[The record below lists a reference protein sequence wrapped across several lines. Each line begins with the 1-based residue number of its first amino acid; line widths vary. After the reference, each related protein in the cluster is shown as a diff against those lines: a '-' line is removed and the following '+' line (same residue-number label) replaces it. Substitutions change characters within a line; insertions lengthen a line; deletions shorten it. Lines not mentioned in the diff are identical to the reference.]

1 MSSTKRDH
9 YADQKIDVDEVIKLN
24 TNLVKKI
31 AWHIYGR
38 ASHAIEIE
46 DLMQIGFAALVNA
59 AQQYT
64 RKEGATFATYA
75 SIRIKGDIIDH
86 LRKASNLCRT
96 TISMKKR
103 YNKVITELQSKLF
116 REPTSEE
123 ISKAMGISE
132 VEFREWERAFQANSH
147 ESLDSVYDQY
157 SVWFASAD
165 DSPEELLNDKDLKEV
180 LKQALQQLSGNEA
193 LVIQLY
199 YVEELNVMEIA
210 EVLDVSSG
218 RVSQIKKSAIA
229 NLRDRMK
236 NLQAI

>member
-9 YADQKIDVDEVIKLN
+9 YADQKIDVDEVIKSN

-103 YNKVITELQSKLF
+103 YNKVTTDLQSKLF

-165 DSPEELLNDKDLKEV
+165 DSPEELLNDKDLKDV
-180 LKQALQQLSGNEA
+180 LKQALQKLSGNEA

-229 NLRDRMK
+229 NLRDGMK

>member
-1 MSSTKRDH
+1 MRSTKRDH
-9 YADQKIDVDEVIKLN
+9 YADQKIDVDEVIKSN

-31 AWHIYGR
+31 AWHIHGR

-103 YNKVITELQSKLF
+103 YNKVITDLQSKLF

-123 ISKAMGISE
+123 ISKAMGITE

-229 NLRDRMK
+229 NLRDGMK

>member
-1 MSSTKRDH
+1 M
-9 YADQKIDVDEVIKLN
+9 DEVIKSN

-165 DSPEELLNDKDLKEV
+165 DSPEELLNDKDMKEV

-229 NLRDRMK
+229 NLRDGMK

>member
-103 YNKVITELQSKLF
+103 YNKVITDLQSKLF

-123 ISKAMGISE
+123 ISQAMGITE
-132 VEFREWERAFQANSH
+132 AEFREWERAFQANSH

-157 SVWFASAD
+157 SVWFASAE

-193 LVIQLY
+193 MVIQLY

-229 NLRDRMK
+229 NLRDGMK
-236 NLQAI
+236 SLRAI

>member
-9 YADQKIDVDEVIKLN
+9 YADQKIDVDEVIKAN

-103 YNKVITELQSKLF
+103 YNKVIIDLQSKLF

-165 DSPEELLNDKDLKEV
+165 DSPEELLNDKDMKEV

-229 NLRDRMK
+229 NLREGMK

>member
-1 MSSTKRDH
+1 MSSVKRDH
-9 YADQKIDVDEVIKLN
+9 YADQKMDVDEVIKSH

-46 DLMQIGFAALVNA
+46 DIIQIGFAALINA

-64 RKEGATFATYA
+64 LKEGATFATYA

-96 TISMKKR
+96 TITMKKR
-103 YNKVITELQSKLF
+103 YNKVVSDLRGKLF
-116 REPTSEE
+116 HEPTSVE
-123 ISKAMGISE
+123 ISNAMGISE
-132 VEFREWERAFQANSH
+132 PEFREWERAFQANSH

-157 SVWFASAD
+157 SIWFASAD
-165 DSPEELLNDKDLKEV
+165 DSPEDLLNSKDLKEV
-180 LKQALQQLSGNEA
+180 LKLALQELSGNEA

-218 RVSQIKKSAIA
+218 RVSQIKKAAIA
-229 NLRDRMK
+229 NLRDNMK

>member
-1 MSSTKRDH
+1 
-9 YADQKIDVDEVIKLN
+9 
-24 TNLVKKI
+24 
-31 AWHIYGR
+31 
-38 ASHAIEIE
+38 
-46 DLMQIGFAALVNA
+46 MQIGFVALVNA

-103 YNKVITELQSKLF
+103 YNKVIIDLQSKLF

-165 DSPEELLNDKDLKEV
+165 DSPEELLNDKDMKEV

-229 NLRDRMK
+229 NLRDGMK

>member
-9 YADQKIDVDEVIKLN
+9 YADQKIDVDEVIKSN

-103 YNKVITELQSKLF
+103 YNKVIIDLQSKLF

-165 DSPEELLNDKDLKEV
+165 DSPEELLNDKDMKEV

-199 YVEELNVMEIA
+199 YVEELT
-210 EVLDVSSG
+210 LWKSLRFLTFSG

-229 NLRDRMK
+229 NLRDGMK

>member
-9 YADQKIDVDEVIKLN
+9 YADQKIDVDEVIKSN

-46 DLMQIGFAALVNA
+46 DLIQIGFAALVNA

-165 DSPEELLNDKDLKEV
+165 DSPEELLNDKDMKEV

-229 NLRDRMK
+229 NLRDQMK

>member
-1 MSSTKRDH
+1 MSSTKRDL
-9 YADQKIDVDEVIKLN
+9 YADQKMDIDEVIR
-24 TNLVKKI
+24 THSNLVKKI
-31 AWHIYGR
+31 AWHIHGR
-38 ASHAIEIE
+38 ASHATEIE
-46 DLMQIGFAALVNA
+46 DIIQIGFAALVNA

-64 RKEGATFATYA
+64 LKEGATFATYA

-96 TISMKKR
+96 TITMKKR
-103 YNKVITELQSKLF
+103 YNKVITDLRSKLF

-123 ISKAMGISE
+123 ISSAMGISAA
-132 VEFREWERAFQANSH
+132 EFREWERAFQANSH

-157 SVWFASAD
+157 SVWFASAE
-165 DSPEELLNDKDLKEV
+165 DSPEELLNDKDMKEV

-229 NLRDRMK
+229 NLRDGMK

>member
-9 YADQKIDVDEVIKLN
+9 YADQKIDVDEVIKSN

-103 YNKVITELQSKLF
+103 YNKVIIDLQSKLF

-229 NLRDRMK
+229 NLRDGMK

>member
-9 YADQKIDVDEVIKLN
+9 YADQKIDVDEVIKAN

-103 YNKVITELQSKLF
+103 YNKVMTDLQSKLF

-123 ISKAMGISE
+123 ISKAMGITE
-132 VEFREWERAFQANSH
+132 AEFREWERAFQANSH

-157 SVWFASAD
+157 SVWFASVE

-193 LVIQLY
+193 MVIQLY

-229 NLRDRMK
+229 NLRDGMK

>member
-9 YADQKIDVDEVIKLN
+9 YADQKIDVDEVIKSN

-103 YNKVITELQSKLF
+103 YNKVIIDLQSKLF

-165 DSPEELLNDKDLKEV
+165 DSPEELLNDKDMKEV
-180 LKQALQQLSGNEA
+180 LKQALQKLSGNEA

-199 YVEELNVMEIA
+199 YVEELNVMENA

-229 NLRDRMK
+229 NLRDGMK

>member
-1 MSSTKRDH
+1 MSSIKRDH
-9 YADQKIDVDEVIKLN
+9 YADQKMDVDEVIKSH

-46 DLMQIGFAALVNA
+46 DIIQIGFAALINA

-64 RKEGATFATYA
+64 LKEGATFSTYA

-96 TISMKKR
+96 TITMKKR
-103 YNKVITELQSKLF
+103 YNKVVSDLRGKLF
-116 REPTSEE
+116 CEPTSLE
-123 ISKAMGISE
+123 ISNAMGISE
-132 VEFREWERAFQANSH
+132 PEFREWERAFQANSH

-165 DSPEELLNDKDLKEV
+165 DSPEDLLNNKDLKEV
-180 LKQALQQLSGNEA
+180 LKLALQELSGNEA

-210 EVLDVSSG
+210 EVLEVSSG
-218 RVSQIKKSAIA
+218 RVSQIKKAAIA
-229 NLRDRMK
+229 NLRDNMK

>member
-9 YADQKIDVDEVIKLN
+9 YADQKIDVDEVIKSN

-103 YNKVITELQSKLF
+103 YNKVIIDLQSKLF

-165 DSPEELLNDKDLKEV
+165 DSPEELLNDKDLKDV
-180 LKQALQQLSGNEA
+180 LKPALQKLSGNEA

-210 EVLDVSSG
+210 EVLDVSSAS
-218 RVSQIKKSAIA
+218 VSQIKKSAIA
-229 NLRDRMK
+229 NLRDGMK

>member
-9 YADQKIDVDEVIKLN
+9 YADQKIDVDEVIKSN

-165 DSPEELLNDKDLKEV
+165 DSPEELLNDKDMKEV

-193 LVIQLY
+193 LVIHLY

-229 NLRDRMK
+229 NLRDGMK

>member
-9 YADQKIDVDEVIKLN
+9 YADQKIDVDEVIKSN
-24 TNLVKKI
+24 THLVKKI

-46 DLMQIGFAALVNA
+46 DLVQIGFAALVNA

-103 YNKVITELQSKLF
+103 YNKVIADLQSKLF

-132 VEFREWERAFQANSH
+132 AEFREWERAFQANSH

-157 SVWFASAD
+157 SVWFASTE
-165 DSPEELLNDKDLKEV
+165 DSPEDLLNDKDLKEV

-229 NLRDRMK
+229 NLRDGMK
-236 NLQAI
+236 GLRAI

>member
-9 YADQKIDVDEVIKLN
+9 YADQKIDIDEVIKSN
-24 TNLVKKI
+24 TSLVKKI

-46 DLMQIGFAALVNA
+46 DLIQIGFAALVNA

-64 RKEGATFATYA
+64 LKEGATFATYA

-103 YNKVITELQSKLF
+103 YNKVITDLQSKLF

-123 ISKAMGISE
+123 ISTAMGITE

-157 SVWFASAD
+157 SVWFASTE

-180 LKQALQQLSGNEA
+180 LKQALHQLSGNEA

-229 NLRDRMK
+229 NLRDGMK

>member
-1 MSSTKRDH
+1 
-9 YADQKIDVDEVIKLN
+9 
-24 TNLVKKI
+24 
-31 AWHIYGR
+31 
-38 ASHAIEIE
+38 
-46 DLMQIGFAALVNA
+46 MQIGFAALVNA

-103 YNKVITELQSKLF
+103 YNKVIIDLQSKLF

-229 NLRDRMK
+229 NLRDGMK
-236 NLQAI
+236 SLRAI

>member
-9 YADQKIDVDEVIKLN
+9 YADQKIDVDEVIKSN

-165 DSPEELLNDKDLKEV
+165 DSPEELLNDKDMKEV

-229 NLRDRMK
+229 NLRDGMK

>member
-1 MSSTKRDH
+1 MSSIKRDH
-9 YADQKIDVDEVIKLN
+9 YADQKMNMDEVIKSH

-46 DLMQIGFAALVNA
+46 DIIQIGFAALINA
-59 AQQYT
+59 AQHYT
-64 RKEGATFATYA
+64 LKEGATFATYA

-96 TISMKKR
+96 TITMKKR
-103 YNKVITELQSKLF
+103 YNKVLSDLRGKFF
-116 REPTSEE
+116 REPTSVE
-123 ISKAMGISE
+123 ISNAMGISE
-132 VEFREWERAFQANSH
+132 PEFREWERAFQANSH

-157 SVWFASAD
+157 SVWFASSE
-165 DSPEELLNDKDLKEV
+165 DSPEELLNNKDLKEV
-180 LKQALQQLSGNEA
+180 LKLALQELSGNEA

-210 EVLDVSSG
+210 EVLEVSSG
-218 RVSQIKKSAIA
+218 RVSQIKKSAITH
-229 NLRDRMK
+229 LRDSMK

>member
-1 MSSTKRDH
+1 MNSIKRDH
-9 YADQKIDVDEVIKLN
+9 YADQKIDIDEVIKSHA
-24 TNLVKKI
+24 NLVKKI

-46 DLMQIGFAALVNA
+46 DIIQIGFAALINA

-64 RKEGATFATYA
+64 LKEGATFATYA

-96 TISMKKR
+96 TITMKKR
-103 YNKVITELQSKLF
+103 YNKVVSDLRGKLF
-116 REPTSEE
+116 REPNSLE
-123 ISKAMGISE
+123 ISDTMGISE
-132 VEFREWERAFQANSH
+132 PEFREWERAFQANTH

-165 DSPEELLNDKDLKEV
+165 DSPEDLLNDKDLKEV
-180 LKQALQQLSGNEA
+180 LKLALQELSGNEA

-210 EVLDVSSG
+210 EVLEVSSG

-229 NLRDRMK
+229 NLRDNMK

>member
-1 MSSTKRDH
+1 MRSTKRDH
-9 YADQKIDVDEVIKLN
+9 YADQKIDVDEVIKSN

-31 AWHIYGR
+31 AWHIHGR

-103 YNKVITELQSKLF
+103 YNKVIIDLQSKLF

-165 DSPEELLNDKDLKEV
+165 DSPEELLNDKDMKEV

-229 NLRDRMK
+229 NLRDQMK

>member
-1 MSSTKRDH
+1 MSSIKRDH
-9 YADQKIDVDEVIKLN
+9 YADQKIDVDEVIKSN

-103 YNKVITELQSKLF
+103 YNKVITDLQSKLF

-157 SVWFASAD
+157 SVWFASTE

-193 LVIQLY
+193 MVIQLY

-229 NLRDRMK
+229 NLRDGMK

>member
-9 YADQKIDVDEVIKLN
+9 YADQKIDVDEVIKSN

-103 YNKVITELQSKLF
+103 YNKVITDLQSKLF

-123 ISKAMGISE
+123 ISEAMGISE
-132 VEFREWERAFQANSH
+132 AEFREWERAFQANSH

-165 DSPEELLNDKDLKEV
+165 DSPEELLNDKDMKEV

-229 NLRDRMK
+229 NLRDGMK

>member
-9 YADQKIDVDEVIKLN
+9 YADQKIDVDEVIKSN

-103 YNKVITELQSKLF
+103 YNKVITDLQSKLF

-165 DSPEELLNDKDLKEV
+165 DSPEELLNDKDMKEV

-229 NLRDRMK
+229 NLREGMK

>member
-9 YADQKIDVDEVIKLN
+9 YADQKIDVDEVIKSN

-46 DLMQIGFAALVNA
+46 DLIQIGFAALVNA

-103 YNKVITELQSKLF
+103 YNKVIIDLQSKLF

-165 DSPEELLNDKDLKEV
+165 DSPEELLNDKDMKEV
-180 LKQALQQLSGNEA
+180 LKQALKQLSGNEA

-210 EVLDVSSG
+210 EVLEVSSG

-229 NLRDRMK
+229 NLRDGMK

>member
-9 YADQKIDVDEVIKLN
+9 YADQKIDIDDVIKSN
-24 TNLVKKI
+24 TSLVKRI

-103 YNKVITELQSKLF
+103 YNKVITDLQSKLF

-123 ISKAMGISE
+123 ISEAMGISE
-132 VEFREWERAFQANSH
+132 AEFREWERAFQANSH

-157 SVWFASAD
+157 SVWFASAE
-165 DSPEELLNDKDLKEV
+165 DSPEELLNDKDLKEI

-229 NLRDRMK
+229 NLRDGMK

>member
-103 YNKVITELQSKLF
+103 YNKVITNLQSKLF

-123 ISKAMGISE
+123 ISMAMGITE
-132 VEFREWERAFQANSH
+132 PEFREWERAFQANSH

-157 SVWFASAD
+157 SVWFASAE

-180 LKQALQQLSGNEA
+180 LKQTLQQLSGNEA

-229 NLRDRMK
+229 NLRHGMK

>member
-1 MSSTKRDH
+1 
-9 YADQKIDVDEVIKLN
+9 
-24 TNLVKKI
+24 
-31 AWHIYGR
+31 
-38 ASHAIEIE
+38 
-46 DLMQIGFAALVNA
+46 
-59 AQQYT
+59 
-64 RKEGATFATYA
+64 
-75 SIRIKGDIIDH
+75 
-86 LRKASNLCRT
+86 
-96 TISMKKR
+96 MKKR
-103 YNKVITELQSKLF
+103 YNKVITDLQSKLF

-123 ISKAMGISE
+123 ISQASGITE
-132 VEFREWERAFQANSH
+132 AEFREWERAFQANSH

-157 SVWFASAD
+157 SVWFASAE

-199 YVEELNVMEIA
+199 YVDELNVMEIA

-229 NLRDRMK
+229 NLRDGMK

>member
-1 MSSTKRDH
+1 
-9 YADQKIDVDEVIKLN
+9 
-24 TNLVKKI
+24 
-31 AWHIYGR
+31 
-38 ASHAIEIE
+38 
-46 DLMQIGFAALVNA
+46 
-59 AQQYT
+59 
-64 RKEGATFATYA
+64 
-75 SIRIKGDIIDH
+75 
-86 LRKASNLCRT
+86 
-96 TISMKKR
+96 MKKR
-103 YNKVITELQSKLF
+103 YNKVITDLQSKLF

-165 DSPEELLNDKDLKEV
+165 DSPEELLNDKDMKEV

-229 NLRDRMK
+229 NLRDGMK

>member
-103 YNKVITELQSKLF
+103 YNKVITDLQSRLF

-123 ISKAMGISE
+123 ISKAMGITE
-132 VEFREWERAFQANSH
+132 NEFREWERAFQANSH

-157 SVWFASAD
+157 SVWFASAE

-193 LVIQLY
+193 MVIQLY

-229 NLRDRMK
+229 NLRDGMK

>member
-9 YADQKIDVDEVIKLN
+9 YADQKIDVDEVIKSN

-103 YNKVITELQSKLF
+103 YNMVMTDLQSKLF

-123 ISKAMGISE
+123 ISKAMGITE
-132 VEFREWERAFQANSH
+132 AEFREWERAFQANSH

-157 SVWFASAD
+157 SVWFASVE

-193 LVIQLY
+193 MVIQLY

-229 NLRDRMK
+229 NLRDGMK

>member
-46 DLMQIGFAALVNA
+46 DLLQIGFAALVNA

-103 YNKVITELQSKLF
+103 YNKVITDLQSKLF

-123 ISKAMGISE
+123 ISKAMGITE
-132 VEFREWERAFQANSH
+132 AEFREWERAFQANSH

-157 SVWFASAD
+157 SVWFASAE

-229 NLRDRMK
+229 NLRHGMK

>member
-9 YADQKIDVDEVIKLN
+9 YADQKIDVDEVIKSN

-64 RKEGATFATYA
+64 KEGATFATYA

-103 YNKVITELQSKLF
+103 YNKVIIDLQSKLF

-165 DSPEELLNDKDLKEV
+165 DSPEELLNDKDMKEV

-229 NLRDRMK
+229 NLRDGMK